1 MSKKKKKKTKTK
13 EINTSLAGSAKRV
26 CDVALRAGNLTSSV
40 KAFLHVLDDLLLI
53 SDDHTGDDSDDD
65 KVCLFSS
72 EEQLFSFRNL
82 SQLLERVLALCQLR
96 ANAKAV
102 KKVLGKV
109 KQLNTKNVEG
119 RRRRRV
125 FTATTTT
132 THQLLR
138 LTNASL
144 RCAYFT
150 FCAAGDANA
159 AAELL
164 LIENNED
171 GEEDVVDESGKSGK
185 GENVSGVE
193 KTIEKIGK
201 ENLVRGCSF
210 ARKSFNGVG
219 GGNMVVVGEEE
230 KEDELLW
237 RVLKL
242 IRKSSYDEDDEEKKT
257 RKKSAGRLAPSL
269 EMKKREM
276 IRAWMV
282 SDDDASPRRERVRV
296 EIRNRVE
303 LPARS
308 EEEEEEEK
316 IHAAALRNNNN
327 SLRFI
332 VCCEDDGRRR
342 PANRLPLKLFRP
354 VSPNALVLA
363 PAGFR
368 APRVNRVDLSQ
379 TVGPGIF
386 ALTSVFAKAECE
398 LFVRSALACGLVKD
412 DENDQESMEYCE
424 ICVYNAVVENIW
436 QRIRDHFHAD
446 EEDAFE
452 DDDDEDDDDN
462 SVHHYWLPVGINPRF
477 RIFKYDD
484 KSVYRRHLDGA
495 WPCGML
501 DEQTN
506 EFVVDANA
514 LLDGNN
520 TNNKENQ
527 RTTRLTFLIYLTDT
541 FRGGET
547 TFYSVDDDDHT
558 NEEEQK
564 KKVIVGNA
572 VAPRVGA
579 VLCFP
584 HGNAKNSPV
593 HEGSRLNKSN
603 NVQGV
608 LHRVSLQKKVPLMKA
623 NEDKEAMS
631 ENWQTKMK
639 ASKLRA
645 KHAEMKK
652 KQMVEKY
659 TRNAE
664 TSLMEDK
671 KMESSEDASIGG
683 EGGATS
689 SVPIANYMDAQYYGP
704 VEIGTP
710 GQKFQVCFD
719 TGSSN
724 LWVPSSKCK
733 FSQIPCDAHEK
744 YDSEKSRSYEP
755 NGEDFAIQYG
765 SGSLSGFL
773 SSDTVRLGNSIE
785 IKDQTFAEATKE
797 PGLTFLFAKFD
808 GILGLGFKEIAVD
821 GVTPVFDNAV
831 AQNQVEKDQFSFW
844 LNRDQDGDG
853 VVDGGE
859 LVFGGVDEKHF
870 VGEHVW
876 VDLTKKGYWQF
887 DLDDV
892 KVGEFSFIDDKNDK
906 TTVSFSSSTKHQA
919 IADTGTS
926 LLAGPS
932 AVIDKINDAIGAENL
947 MIQECKIAIKR
958 YGEEFLDDI
967 ETYDSSQICESLN
980 ICPAAAETNAIEKE
994 ISEPTGVLATSRKL
1008 LMTTREEKKHRS
1020 LRGGL
1025 SLLGDLFKPSKK
1037 NEEKETK
1044 KSKVA
1049 CSACEM
1055 AVDYAKELLQANV
1068 TRTVVLNE
1076 LEKVCDFVP
1085 AQPGGQAGVDC
1096 NAIDEMPNI
1105 SFTIA
1110 GKSFELTPKQYVLEI
1125 DDGQG
1130 SNTCISGFMGL
1141 DVPKPMGPLWILG
1154 DVFLGPYHTVFDHGG
1169 SRVGFAKAA

>member
-1 MSKKKKKKTKTK
+1 
-13 EINTSLAGSAKRV
+13 
-26 CDVALRAGNLTSSV
+26 
-40 KAFLHVLDDLLLI
+40 
-53 SDDHTGDDSDDD
+53 
-65 KVCLFSS
+65 
-72 EEQLFSFRNL
+72 
-82 SQLLERVLALCQLR
+82 
-96 ANAKAV
+96 
-102 KKVLGKV
+102 
-109 KQLNTKNVEG
+109 
-119 RRRRRV
+119 
-125 FTATTTT
+125 
-132 THQLLR
+132 
-138 LTNASL
+138 
-144 RCAYFT
+144 
-150 FCAAGDANA
+150 
-159 AAELL
+159 
-164 LIENNED
+164 
-171 GEEDVVDESGKSGK
+171 
-185 GENVSGVE
+185 
-193 KTIEKIGK
+193 
-201 ENLVRGCSF
+201 
-210 ARKSFNGVG
+210 
-219 GGNMVVVGEEE
+219 
-230 KEDELLW
+230 
-237 RVLKL
+237 
-242 IRKSSYDEDDEEKKT
+242 
-257 RKKSAGRLAPSL
+257 
-269 EMKKREM
+269 
-276 IRAWMV
+276 
-282 SDDDASPRRERVRV
+282 
-296 EIRNRVE
+296 
-303 LPARS
+303 
-308 EEEEEEEK
+308 
-316 IHAAALRNNNN
+316 
-327 SLRFI
+327 
-332 VCCEDDGRRR
+332 
-342 PANRLPLKLFRP
+342 
-354 VSPNALVLA
+354 
-363 PAGFR
+363 
-368 APRVNRVDLSQ
+368 
-379 TVGPGIF
+379 
-386 ALTSVFAKAECE
+386 
-398 LFVRSALACGLVKD
+398 
-412 DENDQESMEYCE
+412 
-424 ICVYNAVVENIW
+424 
-436 QRIRDHFHAD
+436 
-446 EEDAFE
+446 
-452 DDDDEDDDDN
+452 
-462 SVHHYWLPVGINPRF
+462 
-477 RIFKYDD
+477 
-484 KSVYRRHLDGA
+484 
-495 WPCGML
+495 
-501 DEQTN
+501 
-506 EFVVDANA
+506 
-514 LLDGNN
+514 
-520 TNNKENQ
+520 
-527 RTTRLTFLIYLTDT
+527 
-541 FRGGET
+541 
-547 TFYSVDDDDHT
+547 
-558 NEEEQK
+558 
-564 KKVIVGNA
+564 
-572 VAPRVGA
+572 
-579 VLCFP
+579 
-584 HGNAKNSPV
+584 
-593 HEGSRLNKSN
+593 
-603 NVQGV
+603 
-608 LHRVSLQKKVPLMKA
+608 
-623 NEDKEAMS
+623 
-631 ENWQTKMK
+631 
-639 ASKLRA
+639 
-645 KHAEMKK
+645 
-652 KQMVEKY
+652 
-659 TRNAE
+659 
-664 TSLMEDK
+664 MEDK

-1096 NAIDEMPNI
+1096 NAIVEMPNI